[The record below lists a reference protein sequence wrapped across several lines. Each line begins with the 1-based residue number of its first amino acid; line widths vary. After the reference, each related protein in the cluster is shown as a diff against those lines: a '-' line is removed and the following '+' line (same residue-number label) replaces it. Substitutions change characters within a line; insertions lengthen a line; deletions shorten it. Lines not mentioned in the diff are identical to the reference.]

1 MIVPN
6 TNQLTFVYLDDAN
19 KTVDARVV
27 AFDVDDSKT
36 TVKAITWPSV
46 PKGARCFVYD
56 GGYRAFDPATGIVS
70 GPASLQPE

>member
-6 TNQLTFVYLDDAN
+6 SNHLAFVFLEDAG
-19 KTVDARVV
+19 KKVESRVV
-27 AFDVDDSKT
+27 AFDIDDKG

-46 PKGARCFVYD
+46 PKGAKCFVYD

-70 GPASLQPE
+70 GPASIQPE